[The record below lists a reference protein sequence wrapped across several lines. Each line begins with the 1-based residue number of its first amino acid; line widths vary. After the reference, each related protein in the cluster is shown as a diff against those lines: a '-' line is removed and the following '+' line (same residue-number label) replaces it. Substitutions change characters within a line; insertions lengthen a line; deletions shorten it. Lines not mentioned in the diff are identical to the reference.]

1 LFIRD
6 DPGSLNQGWSLMWF
20 QARERNLVIVS
31 GTEKAMQGVAD
42 TLREFWAH
50 RPVRPRAGRKLGG
63 VATGIAMRFQIDPVI
78 VRIAFVALALSGGVG
93 VPLYLAGWLLL
104 PEEGDAVSPLESLI
118 NRGYSSM
125 SQPQTVLLGFLMFPA
140 LAFTFG
146 SGGFQVIVTLA
157 AAAGCIYLLQKNR
170 GHLQPAMLA
179 DTPTVPPVPGA
190 PAWDPLGAAPFAWDL
205 PEPAPRPQ
213 PPAPRPRK
221 PRVGL
226 LTLGVAMMVIAGSA
240 IAGIWAPWFTP
251 VHVIGLLVAVLAAGL
266 LLGSFVG
273 GGRGLIW
280 LLIPLSAVG
289 FGMTA
294 IRFDGTET
302 TLSSYNVTPTAVS
315 DVRDRYETSVGSVQL
330 DLRQLPDSGSVKTAI
345 EVELGEAIVHVPK
358 NADVTFSCEASSIGE
373 LNCLGRQAEGS
384 SVRVDG
390 RDLGDNGEGGLKIEL
405 DVQSNVGE
413 VRVLRD

>member
-1 LFIRD
+1 
-6 DPGSLNQGWSLMWF
+6 M
-20 QARERNLVIVS
+20 S

-63 VATGIAMRFQIDPVI
+63 VATGIALRYQIDPVI

-104 PEEGDAVSPLESLI
+104 PEEGDEVSPLESLI
-118 NRGYSSM
+118 SKGHSSM
-125 SQPQTVLLGFLMFPA
+125 SQARTVLLGFLMFPA

-146 SGGFQVIVTLA
+146 SGGFQILVTLA
-157 AAAGCIYLLQKNR
+157 AAVACIYLLQKNR
-170 GHLQPAMLA
+170 GHLQPATLA
-179 DTPTVPPVPGA
+179 EPSPVTPVPGA

-205 PEPAPRPQ
+205 PEPTPRPQ
-213 PPAPRPRK
+213 PPAPRQRK

-226 LTLGVAMMVIAGSA
+226 VTLGVATMVIAGSA

-251 VHVIGLLVAVLAAGL
+251 VHTIGLVIAVLAAGL
-266 LLGSFVG
+266 LVGSFVG

-280 LLIPLSAVG
+280 LLLPLSLVG

-294 IRFDGTET
+294 IDFEGDTTKLGGFDA
-302 TLSSYNVTPTAVS
+302 TPKAVA
-315 DVRDRYETSVGSVQL
+315 DVQDRYEAGVGSMRL

-345 EVELGEAIVHVPK
+345 EVDLGEAIVHVPK
-358 NADVTFSCEASSIGE
+358 NADVTFKCEATSIGE
-373 LNCLGRQAEGS
+373 LNCLDKRAEGS
-384 SVRVDG
+384 EVQVSG
-390 RDLGDNGEGGLKIEL
+390 TDLGANGEGGLKIEL
-405 DVQSNVGE
+405 DVRAGVGE